1 MSLVIVLSGRDMEVK
16 DPAWLSRT
24 SEDMVKANG
33 RDSEVGRAV
42 VGARAVCWGAL
53 EGAQPGSVTGER
65 RPSWQQGEKTTSWHV
80 QGTTQYRQD
89 KGHVRNETK
98 EVGRESFLRESYPS
112 CSPTLSIKSQLCRAF
127 KCGRV

>member
-33 RDSEVGRAV
+33 RDSEWGGQWWVRARCA
-42 VGARAVCWGAL
+42 GAR

-98 EVGRESFLRESYPS
+98 EVGRESFLRESHPS